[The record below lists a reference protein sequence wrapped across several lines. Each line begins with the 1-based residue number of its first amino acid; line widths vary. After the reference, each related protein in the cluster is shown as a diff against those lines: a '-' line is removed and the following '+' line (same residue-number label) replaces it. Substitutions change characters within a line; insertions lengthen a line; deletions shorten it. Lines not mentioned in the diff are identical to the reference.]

1 MHKKIA
7 LGNNSVFDVQ
17 FNICYFLHFKY
28 YQILDENMFSFSITI
43 FLVNLQSNTLFSFE
57 DICII

>member
-1 MHKKIA
+1 MQKKIA
-7 LGNNSVFDVQ
+7 LGNKSVFDVQ

-43 FLVNLQSNTLFSFE
+43 FFSEFTK
-57 DICII
+57 